1 MKTLQLEIKDKVA
14 YVTFNRPEKANALNQ
29 TAWDELQT
37 CFEEL
42 DENPEARVVVLS
54 GNGKHFCSGIDI
66 SLLMGMQ
73 QKTDDK
79 CEGRKREKMRKMI
92 LSLQAPINA
101 IAKCSK
107 PVIAQIHGGCIGGG
121 LDIAAACDMRYC
133 SEDAYFSIKEVD
145 MGLVADLGTLQRLPK
160 LIGDGIVREMAYTAR
175 KMSGTEAK
183 SVHLVNQCFATQEEL
198 KESVGKLAKN
208 IAEKSPLV
216 IRGTKEMLNYSKD
229 HSVEDGLNYVATWN
243 AATILSED
251 LATAMQASMTKQKP
265 SFKD

>member
-14 YVTFNRPEKANALNQ
+14 YVTLNRPEKANALNQ

-42 DENPEARVVVLS
+42 DENPEARVIVLS

-79 CEGRKREKMRKMI
+79 CEGRKREKMRKMV
-92 LSLQAPINA
+92 LSLQAPINT
-101 IAKCSK
+101 ISKCSK
-107 PVIAQIHGGCIGGG
+107 PVIAQMHGGCIGGG

-175 KMSGTEAK
+175 KVGGKEAK
-183 SVHLVNQCFATQEEL
+183 SIHLVNQCFATQEEL
-198 KESVGKLAKN
+198 KEGVEKLAKN

-216 IRGTKEMLNYSKD
+216 IRGTKEILNYAKD

-265 SFKD
+265 SFRD